1 MKVKKTLNTQR
12 YEERKIKKESGK
24 EAMQVMVKR
33 ELSTFAK

>member
-1 MKVKKTLNTQR
+1 MKVKKIEIHR
-12 YEERKIKKESGK
+12 DMKKEKIKKESGK